1 MSPRRAL
8 VVGMRALIRGYQITL
23 SPYFGQGCRFHPTC
37 SHYAMQAL
45 EAHGPLG
52 GLWLTLRRLLR
63 CHPWHPGGIDEVP
76 PSRAS
81 MQASGAAS
89 AGAPAGNG
97 GVLSPDRWPA
107 ALRDRP
113 HSES

>member
-8 VVGMRALIRGYQITL
+8 VVGMRGLIRGYQITL

-45 EAHGPLG
+45 DAHGPLG
-52 GLWLTLRRLLR
+52 GLWLTVRRLLR

-76 PSRAS
+76 SPRSTA
-81 MQASGAAS
+81 AEAS
-89 AGAPAGNG
+89 AAAAPPGKG

>member
-1 MSPRRAL
+1 MKDAMRPRRAA
-8 VVGMRALIRGYQITL
+8 VVVMRALIRLYQITL
-23 SPYFGQGCRFHPTC
+23 SPYVGQGCRFHPTC

-45 EAHGPLG
+45 EMHGPLA
-52 GLWLTLRRLLR
+52 GLWLTARRLLR

-76 PSRAS
+76 PRSSPGAS
-81 MQASGAAS
+81 SGQ
-89 AGAPAGNG
+89 G

-113 HSES
+113 GPES

>member
-1 MSPRRAL
+1 MLLRGL
-8 VVGMRALIRGYQITL
+8 VRGYQITL

-45 EAHGPLG
+45 EVHGPLA
-52 GLWLTLRRLLR
+52 GLWLTVRRLLR

-76 PSRAS
+76 PA
-81 MQASGAAS
+81 
-89 AGAPAGNG
+89 AGARGRAR
-97 GVLSPDRWPA
+97 LLTPDRWPA

-113 HSES
+113 DTDS

>member
-1 MSPRRAL
+1 MSLRRAS
-8 VVGMRALIRGYQITL
+8 VVVMRGLIRGYQITL

-45 EAHGPLG
+45 DAHGPLR
-52 GLWLTLRRLLR
+52 GLWLTVRRLLR

-76 PSRAS
+76 P
-81 MQASGAAS
+81 
-89 AGAPAGNG
+89 AGKG
-97 GVLSPDRWPA
+97 GSLSPDRWPA

>member
-1 MSPRRAL
+1 MSPRRAA
-8 VVGMRALIRGYQITL
+8 VVAMRALIRGYQITL

-45 EAHGPLG
+45 EAHGPLA
-52 GLWLTLRRLLR
+52 GLWLTVRRLLR

-76 PSRAS
+76 PPRSSPGVSSR
-81 MQASGAAS
+81 
-89 AGAPAGNG
+89 PG
-97 GVLSPDRWPA
+97 GVLGPDRWPA

-113 HSES
+113 PSES